1 MAENNQPK
9 SNAGEPDV
17 LFTLDAKYLVAPN
30 STADE
35 LINDSIQVMDSAIA
49 IVDSEWE
56 RLDAKMYGAMFL
68 MKQAQG
74 MQVAALSCL
83 IRAGAIKG

>member
-1 MAENNQPK
+1 MAEKQSDEIK
-9 SNAGEPDV
+9 PDDPAV
-17 LFTLDAKYLVAPN
+17 MFELDAKYLVAPN
-30 STADE
+30 STADQ
-35 LINDSIQVMDSAIA
+35 LIHDSVSVLDSAIA

-56 RLDAKMYGAMFL
+56 HMDAKMYGALFL

-74 MQVAALSCL
+74 MQAAALSCL